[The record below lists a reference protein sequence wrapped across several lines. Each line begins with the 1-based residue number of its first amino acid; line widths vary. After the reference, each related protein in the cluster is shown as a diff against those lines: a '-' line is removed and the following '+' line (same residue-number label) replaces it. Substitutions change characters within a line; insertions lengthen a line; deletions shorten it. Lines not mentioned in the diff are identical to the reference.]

1 MEHILV
7 PRVCDTDACWMQSML
22 EAPLKFTN
30 VPFLCGGDVYI
41 KEEMQD
47 PNMLS
52 SALQMFPKWLPFI
65 VAFL

>member
-1 MEHILV
+1 MHG
-7 PRVCDTDACWMQSML
+7 ML
-22 EAPLKFTN
+22 EAQLKFTN
-30 VPFLCGGDVYI
+30 VPFLCWGDVYF

-52 SALQMFPKWLPFI
+52 SALQMFLKWLPFL